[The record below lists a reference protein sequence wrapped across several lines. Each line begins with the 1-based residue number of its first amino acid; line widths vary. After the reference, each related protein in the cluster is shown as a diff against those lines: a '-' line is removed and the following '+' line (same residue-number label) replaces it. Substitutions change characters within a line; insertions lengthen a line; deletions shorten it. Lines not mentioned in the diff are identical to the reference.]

1 MINGTEAITTA
12 VLGKALDVTSWRHHT
27 IAANIA
33 NARTQGYVPQR
44 VSFSSHWEQAQGT
57 LRNGGTLD
65 ATMLAGLQV
74 QLMPVLD
81 AAGQPMEVRLDA
93 EVANLA
99 SNNLQYQALI
109 KGLSRHLSVLM
120 FAASDGKK

>member
-12 VLGKALDVTSWRHHT
+12 ALANALDVASLRHQT

-33 NARTQGYVPQR
+33 NVHTRGYVPQR
-44 VSFSSHWEQAQGT
+44 VSFDAHWVQAQRT
-57 LRNGGTLD
+57 LQQGGALD
-65 ATMLAGLQV
+65 ATMLAGLTV
-74 QLMPVLD
+74 QLAPALD

-99 SNNLQYQALI
+99 SNNMQYQALV
-109 KGLSRHLSVLM
+109 KGLSRHLSLLM
-120 FAASDGKK
+120 SAASEGKK